1 MSLITGRAHEA
12 SALDLGVKCDGL
24 QPMGEVARVMGL
36 SPLTPPREHS
46 QAQAEEA
53 EDLNPTAATGYAL
66 EAPAPDTAASDKC
79 YGLETTDAE
88 TPRTEHGGDVLAELG
103 GARKAKGGSSASAAA
118 QPSADWL
125 VCQ

>member
-1 MSLITGRAHEA
+1 
-12 SALDLGVKCDGL
+12 
-24 QPMGEVARVMGL
+24 MGEVARVMGL